1 MEITLTFSRKPSST
15 CEKAWPISR
24 LTPPKMRMSV
34 IDRTAAKLTARFRQK
49 LCQAL
54 LSANL
59 RFRNIVMVAAR
70 TVISGNLPSVDRN
83 DAATEE
89 IDDLTVVRRHH
100 TRGASRVYEKEE
112 LHELPRRGGV
122 EVAGG
127 FVRDDHPRRMH
138 QRPRDGHA
146 LLLAT
151 GEVGGIRL
159 LLPRQTNRVERL
171 RRARLHQSVGLAE
184 NAQRERHVL
193 VDGEVRQQLEVLED
207 QADLAPVVRQL
218 APLHAAELDA
228 FDEDLALRGL
238 LLPDQEADHGRFPR
252 ARRADEENEVA
263 LGNDEIDVSKRLG
276 SGRIGLPD
284 VLEADN
290 RPAVEIWC

>member
-24 LTPPKMRMSV
+24 LTPPRIRMSV

-100 TRGASRVYEKEE
+100 NRGASRVDAKEE
-112 LHELPRRGGV
+112 LH
-122 EVAGG
+122 
-127 FVRDDHPRRMH
+127 
-138 QRPRDGHA
+138 
-146 LLLAT
+146 
-151 GEVGGIRL
+151 
-159 LLPRQTNRVERL
+159 
-171 RRARLHQSVGLAE
+171 
-184 NAQRERHVL
+184 
-193 VDGEVRQQLEVLED
+193 EVLED

-228 FDEDLALRGL
+228 FDEDLAFRGL
-238 LLPDQEADHGRFPR
+238 LLPDQEADHGRLPR